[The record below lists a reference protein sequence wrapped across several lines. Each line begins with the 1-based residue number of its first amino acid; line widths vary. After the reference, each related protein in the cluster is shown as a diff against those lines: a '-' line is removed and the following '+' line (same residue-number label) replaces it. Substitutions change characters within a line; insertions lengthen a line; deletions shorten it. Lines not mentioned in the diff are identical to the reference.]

1 MTEQAIRQA
10 PWGVPP
16 KGLATRSVGPR
27 TLRTAA
33 TRAAPAADH
42 RLSPQFLDQANAQ
55 LAGLDAPGRVAWACE
70 HLPGTQVLS
79 SSFGVQA
86 AVMLHLVNQVIPR
99 LPVVLIDTGYLFP
112 ETYRFIDE
120 LVERLDLDLR
130 VYRADLSPAWLEAR
144 HGRLWEEG
152 LTGLEHYNRIH
163 KVEPMGRALHDL
175 GVGTWFAGLRRVQSE
190 SRKAIP
196 VLQVK
201 NDRFKV
207 HPVIDWTDRDIYRY
221 LKRHDLPY
229 HPLWEQG
236 YVSIGDRHSTVPLS
250 PGMLEEDTRFCGL
263 KRECG
268 LHLSW

>member
-27 TLRTAA
+27 ALRTAA

-42 RLSPQFLDQANAQ
+42 RLNPQFLDQANAQ
-55 LAGLDAPGRVAWACE
+55 LAGLDAPGRVAWARE

-99 LPVVLIDTGYLFP
+99 VPVVLIDTGYLFP

-144 HGRLWEEG
+144 HGRLWENG
-152 LTGLEHYNRIH
+152 VTGIERYNHLH
-163 KVEPMGRALHDL
+163 KVQPMDRAMQDL
-175 GVGTWFAGLRRVQSE
+175 RVGTWFAGLRRAQSK
-190 SRKAIP
+190 SRQDLPI
-196 VLQVK
+196 LQVK
-201 NDRFKV
+201 DGRYKV
-207 HPVIDWTDRDIYRY
+207 HPVIDWTDRDIYQY

-250 PGMLEEDTRFCGL
+250 VGMLEEETRFGGL

-268 LHLSW
+268 LHESW